1 MRCLVN
7 IRQLFCYLI
16 PKQRSFSE
24 FREILFSKWRVN
36 LINWSIVLLIEVS
49 VLFTRNC
56 DISRTLWRGLMHK
69 TTNGFRNKCSK
80 PADVERIACLS
91 SYSHLLFIDFDF
103 PFPYFLKLGIKK
115 FTHGTEKL
123 FRLSGQKILRP
134 GSNFE
139 SCLVCVFVI
148 GLIIFIYLFVP
159 VLSTN
164 HSWEWGWQNSG
175 WGFCQHKNEN
185 ILQLIP
191 LPLPLLY
198 LSHLIHVY

>member
-1 MRCLVN
+1 MWTWL
-7 IRQLFCYLI
+7 
-16 PKQRSFSE
+16 
-24 FREILFSKWRVN
+24 
-36 LINWSIVLLIEVS
+36 IVLLIEVS

-103 PFPYFLKLGIKK
+103 PLPYFLKLGIKK

-148 GLIIFIYLFVP
+148 GLIIFIYL
-159 VLSTN
+159 
-164 HSWEWGWQNSG
+164 SWCYPLTTHESG
-175 WGFCQHKNEN
+175 DGRTVGGVSVN
-185 ILQLIP
+185 IKMKIF
-191 LPLPLLY
+191 Y
-198 LSHLIHVY
+198 N